1 MKVMFDKE
9 KAAQYF
15 IVAWV
20 KNWKL
25 KTYLSAIG
33 AWDCDY
39 PEIADL
45 YPWMPS
51 GKNVHYYFKNSDV
64 RAWCALAMRGINDKL
79 WDTDDNLKRLALA
92 KRVEDWDA
100 ADATPINRYKKDAGE
115 HTRALAQNRR
125 AGLAHRASVET
136 MRRGSGRHWGVVK

>member
-1 MKVMFDKE
+1 MFDKE

-25 KTYLSAIG
+25 QTYLSAIG
-33 AWDCDY
+33 VFTMDY
-39 PEIADL
+39 EKICEL

-51 GKNVHYYFKNSDV
+51 GKNIHYYFKNSDV

-79 WDTDDNLKRLALA
+79 WDTDDNAKRLGLA
-92 KRVEDWDA
+92 KHIERWDA
-100 ADATPINRYKKDAGE
+100 ALAVPPAR
-115 HTRALAQNRR
+115 HTRDAKENASAVMKNRQ
-125 AGLAHRASVET
+125 ASLGYKVSVET